1 MNNSV
6 AALLLVIAMPVLS
19 MEQSEKERF
28 KRKLASL
35 HEEIENYR
43 FPDTNVPEAT
53 KNLFVAI
60 EKNNVNHAVTE
71 IQLYGADVNGELNC
85 KSPLIAAI
93 DKRSTSMVQMLM
105 NNGADPKK
113 VSLGVT
119 PIQYVKNLREMHE
132 GNSYGL
138 GSAELRE
145 IDFKLNRSNFTN

>member
-1 MNNSV
+1 MNNYV
-6 AALLLVIAMPVLS
+6 AVSLLLIWVPVLG

-43 FPDTNVPEAT
+43 FPDTNVREAT

-60 EKNNVNHAVTE
+60 EKNNVNHAITE

-105 NNGADPKK
+105 NNGADPNK
-113 VSLGVT
+113 VTLGVT
-119 PIQYVKNLREMHE
+119 PKQYVKNLREMQQ
-132 GNSYGL
+132 GNLHGL
-138 GSAELRE
+138 ESVDLRE
-145 IDFKLNRSNFTN
+145 IAFKLNRSNFTN